1 MFGLGSQEL
10 IVVLVIAL
18 VLFGGTKLPELA
30 RSLGKSMNE
39 FKRGMNEGMKDDTP
53 DDHGDRP
60 VPRG

>member
-18 VLFGGTKLPELA
+18 VLFGGSKLPELA

-39 FKRGMNEGMKDDTP
+39 FKRGMNEGMKDDAT
-53 DDHGDRP
+53 DDRGGQP
-60 VPRG
+60 TAPR